1 MKADVQLHDKI
12 KQIQSS
18 GMKVAIMVG
27 GKSYT
32 PQELS
37 LDQLSST
44 HYEIRF
50 KPVNRADGIYRIIYL
65 LEEL

>member
-1 MKADVQLHDKI
+1 
-12 KQIQSS
+12 
-18 GMKVAIMVG
+18 MKVAIVVG

-44 HYEIRF
+44 RYEERF
-50 KPVNRADGIYRIIYL
+50 KPVNRVDGIYKIIYL
-65 LEEL
+65 LEGI

>member
-1 MKADVQLHDKI
+1 MQLHEKI

-18 GMKVAIMVG
+18 GMKVAIVVG

-44 HYEIRF
+44 RYEERF
-50 KPVNRADGIYRIIYL
+50 KPMNCLDGIYKIIYL
-65 LEEL
+65 LEGI

>member
-1 MKADVQLHDKI
+1 MQLHDKI

-18 GMKVAIMVG
+18 GMKVVIKLG
-27 GKSYT
+27 SKSYT

-44 HYEIRF
+44 RYEERF
-50 KPVNRADGIYRIIYL
+50 KPVNRADGIYKIIYL

>member
-1 MKADVQLHDKI
+1 MQLHEKI

-18 GMKVAIMVG
+18 GMKVAIVVG

-44 HYEIRF
+44 RYEERF
-50 KPVNRADGIYRIIYL
+50 KPVNRVDGIYKIIYL
-65 LEEL
+65 LEGI